1 MPVMTMPVIP
11 PTPWQGKTSSV
22 SSRVDRVFQCTARL
36 LTTLATTPMTIDSR
50 IVTNPA
56 AGVIATKPTT
66 APMHAPKAE
75 GLFPFIQSKKI
86 QESMAAA
93 EAVLVVANASTAVP
107 EAATAEPALKP
118 NQPNHNI
125 PVPRIT

>member
-1 MPVMTMPVIP
+1 MWYWPEVKPTSLAKIPVITMPTMP

-22 SSRVDRVFQCTARL
+22 SSSVDRVFQCTARL

-50 IVTNPA
+50 IVTKPA
-56 AGVIATKPTT
+56 AGVIATRPTT

-75 GLFPFIQSKKI
+75 GLFPFIQSKNI

-93 EAVLVVANASTAVP
+93 DAVLVVANARTAVP
-107 EAATAEPALKP
+107 ERPSP
-118 NQPNHNI
+118 S
-125 PVPRIT
+125 RR